1 MRFRSE
7 GAVGLEGGPS
17 LRRNARP
24 VRLRRS
30 FGPGRRHPMKVDKVL
45 RVGSLRWESG
55 SRGLQGGRSLLGPW
69 NLDLTE
75 DVPPFR
81 GHRLARFVSAVPVQH
96 GVDLGVPPG
105 QGDHE
110 RVAHTRGGLRRDAV
124 LEQDRKSTRLNS
136 SHTVISYAVFCLK
149 KK

>member
-24 VRLRRS
+24 VRPRRT

-69 NLDLTE
+69 DLDLTE
-75 DVPPFR
+75 ALPPCR
-81 GHRLARFVSAVPVQH
+81 GHVLARCVSAVRVRA
-96 GVDLGVPPG
+96 GVALGA
-105 QGDHE
+105 
-110 RVAHTRGGLRRDAV
+110 R
-124 LEQDRKSTRLNS
+124 
-136 SHTVISYAVFCLK
+136 
-149 KK
+149 